1 MKKLF
6 SVTALIIL
14 VVISVLGYVLM
25 QTFFPELG
33 KDKMNPNER
42 LALKKNIMVMG
53 VDERPEDHDK
63 GRSAT
68 LFVVMFDSEKKQ
80 ANLLSIPRDTR
91 VHIPKYGW
99 DKINHAYAFGGR
111 ELSQKTVE
119 EFLGIKIHNYVMV
132 NFKGFEGLVDA
143 IGGVDVNIERDM
155 YYRDSWDGFTID
167 LKKGK
172 QHLDGRTAIQFVRYR
187 DEEGDIGRVRRQQ
200 KFFMSA
206 YDKVASAGIILKV
219 PGRTKQLASMIKTD
233 MPVKDMVNLGRVLHS
248 MSKEK
253 SLKVATVPGEGRY
266 INEVSYYIP
275 FVKAMRKQMAE
286 MQGTEMNEKYK
297 EAADTLDYEYQAAL
311 ERVEQGDKSQESKL
325 AEEKS
330 KDEKDPK
337 NKSAD
342 EKTGAEQKENVKE
355 AAKSKEKA
363 EQFDKA
369 LEKKKQKVVR
379 IIKNEG
385 LATDKTVE
393 KK

>member
-63 GRSAT
+63 GRSDT

-200 KFFMSA
+200 QFLMAA
-206 YDKVASAGIILKV
+206 YDQVASAGIILKV
-219 PGRTKQLASMIKTD
+219 PGLTKQLASMIKTD

-275 FVKAMRKQMAE
+275 FVRAMRKQMAE

>member
-63 GRSAT
+63 GRSDT

-91 VHIPKYGW
+91 VHMPKYGW

-155 YYRDSWDGFTID
+155 
-167 LKKGK
+167 
-172 QHLDGRTAIQFVRYR
+172 
-187 DEEGDIGRVRRQQ
+187 
-200 KFFMSA
+200 
-206 YDKVASAGIILKV
+206 
-219 PGRTKQLASMIKTD
+219 
-233 MPVKDMVNLGRVLHS
+233 
-248 MSKEK
+248 
-253 SLKVATVPGEGRY
+253 
-266 INEVSYYIP
+266 
-275 FVKAMRKQMAE
+275 
-286 MQGTEMNEKYK
+286 
-297 EAADTLDYEYQAAL
+297 
-311 ERVEQGDKSQESKL
+311 
-325 AEEKS
+325 
-330 KDEKDPK
+330 
-337 NKSAD
+337 
-342 EKTGAEQKENVKE
+342 
-355 AAKSKEKA
+355 
-363 EQFDKA
+363 
-369 LEKKKQKVVR
+369 
-379 IIKNEG
+379 
-385 LATDKTVE
+385 
-393 KK
+393 